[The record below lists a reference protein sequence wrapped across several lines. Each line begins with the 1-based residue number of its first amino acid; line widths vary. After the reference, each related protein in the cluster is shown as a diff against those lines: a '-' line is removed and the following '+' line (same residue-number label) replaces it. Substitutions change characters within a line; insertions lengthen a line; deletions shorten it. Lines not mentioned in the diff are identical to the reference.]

1 MRYRHHKYTWSK
13 PFSSVR
19 HCWQLVGPKGG
30 IHFTANVDEK
40 YPTTC
45 GLEIHYAAG
54 HVPEY
59 LSSDAPGDTNCWLI
73 GGRCWHDGT
82 SMYATESLW
91 PMIES
96 WLRIGDH
103 EAIFRCLEREADERF
118 GAPASE
124 DEAA

>member
-1 MRYRHHKYTWSK
+1 MCDGREAS
-13 PFSSVR
+13 
-19 HCWQLVGPKGG
+19 
-30 IHFTANVDEK
+30 
-40 YPTTC
+40 C

-59 LSSDAPGDTNCWLI
+59 LDGNAPTNTDCWLI

-82 SMYATESLW
+82 SLYATESLW

-118 GAPASE
+118 CTPISE